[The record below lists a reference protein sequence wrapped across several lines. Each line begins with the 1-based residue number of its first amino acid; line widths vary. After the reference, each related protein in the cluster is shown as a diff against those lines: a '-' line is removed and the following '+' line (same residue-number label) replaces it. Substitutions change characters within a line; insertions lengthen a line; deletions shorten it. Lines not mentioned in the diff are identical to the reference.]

1 MIKIKIPGSTA
12 NLGPGFDTL
21 SMAID
26 MYLHVSCKRNE
37 ISRIVNISQMYIT
50 EDPAQNLI
58 TQVIS
63 KVSKKYNK
71 DIPLLYIEINN
82 EIPLER
88 GLGSS
93 SAAIIA
99 GIIIADFYCELKMP
113 KEMILETAGL
123 FENHLD
129 NLAASLYGNLNIIN
143 GNKSIQLNTVD
154 SVKLTVFIPENYY
167 TNTKTSRNV
176 LPKMIE
182 LDSVIQTIQNCSA
195 VIIYLTT
202 NIELNFRLFQDVIHH
217 PCRIIPGTESVFD
230 YNCFISGSGPC
241 IMHIWKGDGVSVSD
255 INWIL
260 NKTGKWKSHVL
271 KIDKLGAQYSL
282 INE

>member
-93 SAAIIA
+93 SAAI
-99 GIIIADFYCELKMP
+99 
-113 KEMILETAGL
+113 
-123 FENHLD
+123 
-129 NLAASLYGNLNIIN
+129 
-143 GNKSIQLNTVD
+143 SIVN
-154 SVKLTVFIPENYY
+154 
-167 TNTKTSRNV
+167 
-176 LPKMIE
+176 
-182 LDSVIQTIQNCSA
+182 
-195 VIIYLTT
+195 
-202 NIELNFRLFQDVIHH
+202 
-217 PCRIIPGTESVFD
+217 
-230 YNCFISGSGPC
+230 
-241 IMHIWKGDGVSVSD
+241 
-255 INWIL
+255 
-260 NKTGKWKSHVL
+260 
-271 KIDKLGAQYSL
+271 
-282 INE
+282 